1 MAPRPWL
8 PRRIVVA
15 VLAVAVAAV
24 AGTAL
29 ADVYVR
35 TDADGVTHF
44 TNIAPGKGGGW
55 SKIAGP
61 EFGTKASA
69 ARGACPR
76 CDKVPSRD
84 RSPERFHRYDAFIR
98 EASALYRIPVALIR
112 AIIKSESDYDPQVVS
127 AFEARG
133 LMQLMPDEIITHRL
147 TDVHDPRQNIL
158 GGTRLLRM
166 LANRYDGDLVLTLA
180 GYHGGVGAVKRY
192 GNQVPPFP
200 NTRKYIDTVLGR
212 YYQYKAD
219 EAAGKPLLT
228 DR

>member
-1 MAPRPWL
+1 MSRPRL
-8 PRRIVVA
+8 LLIVTTA
-15 VLAVAVAAV
+15 LGLLASS
-24 AGTAL
+24 AL
-29 ADVYVR
+29 ADVYMR
-35 TDADGVTHF
+35 TDADGVTHV
-44 TNIAPGKGGGW
+44 TNIKPSGGSW
-55 SKIAGP
+55 SRVRMP
-61 EFGTKASA
+61 ELGTKAA
-69 ARGACPR
+69 ADRGPCPR

-84 RSPERFHRYDAFIR
+84 NSPERFHRYDAFIR
-98 EASALYRIPVALIR
+98 EASELYRIPVALIR
-112 AIIKSESDYDPQVVS
+112 AIIKSESDYDPRVVS

-133 LMQLMPDEIITHRL
+133 LMQLMPDEIVTHRL

-192 GNQVPPFP
+192 GNTVPPFP
-200 NTRKYIDTVLGR
+200 NTRKYIDTVLKR

-219 EAAGKPLLT
+219 EAAGTPLLT